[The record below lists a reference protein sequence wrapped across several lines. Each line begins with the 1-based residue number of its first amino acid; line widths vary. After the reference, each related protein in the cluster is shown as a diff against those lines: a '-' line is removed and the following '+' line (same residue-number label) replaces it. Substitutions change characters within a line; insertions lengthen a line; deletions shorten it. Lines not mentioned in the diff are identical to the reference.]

1 MKNRILVVEDERA
14 ISDLICMNLQAAGY
28 LTGAV
33 YDGDAVEKYVNEEPP
48 FDLALVDVML
58 PGKDGFTLMDFMKQR
73 EIPGDLSD
81 CQVGYH
87 LKGLWAPDG
96 GRGLY
101 GKTV

>member
-33 YDGDAVEKYVNEEPP
+33 YDGDAVERYVDEEPP

-58 PGKDGFTLMDFMKQR
+58 LDRIWGSDFFGETRTVDVHIAQMRKKLNLEQTIR
-73 EIPGDLSD
+73 TIPKL
-81 CQVGYH
+81 GYR
-87 LKGLWAPDG
+87 LEDN
-96 GRGLY
+96 
-101 GKTV
+101 T